1 MAAMC
6 IQCAAGAMTAVAGA
20 SGARLWVETRFPG
33 LMGPRTKR
41 VVRRSLVG
49 VGLLVAGL
57 LGGSGAAPPSAAA
70 PSSAGGQRA
79 ALVAPD
85 AAQSV
90 DGVRPDL
97 R

>member
-33 LMGPRTKR
+33 LMGPRTKKI
-41 VVRRSLVG
+41 VRRSLVG
-49 VGLLVAGL
+49 VGLLMAGL
-57 LGGSGAAPPSAAA
+57 LGGNGAAPSPAT
-70 PSSAGGQRA
+70 
-79 ALVAPD
+79 ALDP
-85 AAQSV
+85 
-90 DGVRPDL
+90 GPTHVRPVDS